1 MLSNHLLFLHIILG
15 SSPLMKPSK
24 SSPRVGNEIDG
35 DWEMVSKR
43 EITNEI
49 SSSGGGGSNELNDSG
64 VMVEKSEPEDE
75 DEEGDEVDPSV
86 PTFVEADILAQIK
99 RMFKQQVCNT
109 CPLLVYQYV
118 CFQLFLNFLIILI
131 FFAIFLLMLRTM
143 VVIQLP
149 KKKPSG

>member
-1 MLSNHLLFLHIILG
+1 MQPS
-15 SSPLMKPSK
+15 SK

-75 DEEGDEVDPSV
+75 DEEGDGEVDPSV

-99 RMFKQQVCNT
+99 RMFKQQVRHT
-109 CPLLVYQYV
+109 CSLLVHQYV
-118 CFQLFLNFLIILI
+118 Y
-131 FFAIFLLMLRTM
+131 LRSF
-143 VVIQLP
+143 P
-149 KKKPSG
+149 CN